1 MKLEYA
7 PRSSERHHLS
17 VLRLV
22 GEIDIANS
30 LGTGEWILHELEE
43 ARCEAALVDCSRL
56 TFVDAT
62 GMSMM
67 LRVQHHAQMSH
78 VVLAWSRLRGLP
90 LQAIRAVGLDE
101 QLAMIA

>member
-7 PRSSERHHLS
+7 PRSSEGHRLF
-17 VLRLV
+17 VLRLA

-30 LGTGEWILHELEE
+30 LATGAWILDELAESG
-43 ARCEAALVDCSRL
+43 CEAALVDCSRL

-90 LQAIRAVGLDE
+90 LRAIRAVGLDE
-101 QLAMIA
+101 QLALIA

>member
-7 PRSSERHHLS
+7 PRTSETHHLF
-17 VLRLV
+17 VVRLA

-30 LGTGEWILHELEE
+30 LATGEWILHELE
-43 ARCEAALVDCSRL
+43 ASACDAALIDCSRL

-62 GMSMM
+62 AMSMM
-67 LRVQHHAQMSH
+67 LRVQHHAQMAH

-90 LQAIRAVGLDE
+90 LRAIRTVGLDE
-101 QLAMIA
+101 QLALIA